1 MNSKLLFLLGCIPV
15 RLFLVYISTQ
25 IPADKLKYFGI
36 PLFLI
41 AISFLF
47 LYFTNGRMNAPE
59 ASGGVTWW
67 SNLRIIHGLLYLAA
81 SVYSFQGKPQV
92 WIPLL
97 IDVIFGFFAFN
108 FKLFLI

>member
-1 MNSKLLFLLGCIPV
+1 MNSKLLFLLGCIPA
-15 RLFLVYISTQ
+15 RLVLVYISTQ

-59 ASGGVTWW
+59 AGSGVTWW

-81 SVYSFQGKPQV
+81 SVYAFQGKPQV

-97 IDVIFGFFAFN
+97 IDVIFGFFAFVLKGY
-108 FKLFLI
+108 F

>member
-1 MNSKLLFLLGCIPV
+1 MNSKLLFLLGCIPA
-15 RLFLVYISTQ
+15 RLVLVYISTQ
-25 IPADKLKYFGI
+25 IPVDKLKYFGI
-36 PLFLI
+36 LLFLI

-81 SVYSFQGKPQV
+81 SVYAFQEKPYV

-97 IDVIFGFFAFN
+97 IDVIFGFFAFTLKGY
-108 FKLFLI
+108 F

>member
-1 MNSKLLFLLGCIPV
+1 MNSKLLFLLACIPA

-25 IPADKLKYFGI
+25 IPPDKLKYFGI
-36 PLFLI
+36 PLILI

-59 ASGGVTWW
+59 AGGITWW

-81 SVYSFQGKPQV
+81 SVYAFQGKPLV
-92 WIPLL
+92 WVPLL
-97 IDVIFGFFAFN
+97 IDVIFGFFAFTL
-108 FKLFLI
+108 KRV